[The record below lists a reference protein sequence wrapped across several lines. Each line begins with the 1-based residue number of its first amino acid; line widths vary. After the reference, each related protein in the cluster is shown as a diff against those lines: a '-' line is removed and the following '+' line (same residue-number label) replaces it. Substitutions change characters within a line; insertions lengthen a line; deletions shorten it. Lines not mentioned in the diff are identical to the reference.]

1 MEVQGHQIDVW
12 FGFSLTER
20 LEGDLNHLQRFTET
34 SIGNLPSIIQDS
46 SPDTPQPNA
55 YDLKQGWMNG
65 IFGCLRPVLS
75 IIGKGVQDNKNG
87 QGKYLLVKYVMW
99 RIRVDFCT

>member
-1 MEVQGHQIDVW
+1 MQGHQSDVW
-12 FGFSLTER
+12 FGFSLTDK
-20 LEGDLNHLQRFTET
+20 LEEDLNNLQRFTET
-34 SIGNLPSIIQDS
+34 SISIQDS

-87 QGKYLLVKYVMW
+87 QGKYLLYWSNILFK
-99 RIRVDFCT
+99 RIRVGT